1 MLQQNMAELEKLA
14 KVRGGGELIKFI
26 VAQASAAIAP
36 SSYLDRCMLYS
47 YLVMFTFSSY
57 LTWLLFTAVVRSV
70 FGGYSELLYC
80 FIALSVPTFA
90 ITLPVY
96 RFKNRQRARLGHK
109 HSSAR

>member
-1 MLQQNMAELEKLA
+1 MLQKNIAELEKLA
-14 KVRGGGELIKFI
+14 KVGGGGEWIKFI

-57 LTWLLFTAVVRSV
+57 LTWLLFTTVARSV
-70 FGGYSELLYC
+70 LGGYAMLLYC
-80 FIALSVPTFA
+80 LIALAVPTFA

-96 RFKNRQRARLGHK
+96 RFKHRNRARLGHK
-109 HSSAR
+109 QGAAR